1 MTETMVTTGTTTGS
15 GGSRVLGAVTLLGLA
30 TLLLFA
36 FGLTEPDVRLHPTTG
51 EEIGQFDAVRLL
63 YLHVPLAVFTYV
75 AFVLCAVA
83 SAGYLVR
90 RTPWFDTMAHA
101 SAEVGTVFCGLVLVT
116 GSIWGR
122 PVWNTWWEWGDV
134 RLMTTLVLF
143 LMFTGYL
150 ALRRA
155 TVDPRASARRGAVV
169 ALVAVLDL
177 PIVNRSVEWW
187 ETRTLHQK
195 STLGEL
201 KIQDLTLF
209 TLMLGF
215 LVFGLVL
222 AWLLLHRFRVGWLER
237 EDAEHG
243 VAAAIAERRADIDEG
258 DVDAAVGEGA

>member
-1 MTETMVTTGTTTGS
+1 MTETMATNGTTTGS
-15 GGSRVLGAVTLLGLA
+15 RGSRVLGAATLLGLA

-36 FGLTEPDVRLHPTTG
+36 FGLTEADIRLHPTTG

-75 AFVLCAVA
+75 AFVLCAFA
-83 SAGYLVR
+83 SAGYLIR

-101 SAEVGTVFCGLVLVT
+101 AAEVGTVFCGLVLVT

-134 RLMTTLVLF
+134 F

-155 TVDPRASARRGAVV
+155 TVDPRAAARRGAVV

-177 PIVNRSVEWW
+177 PLVNRSVEWW
-187 ETRTLHQK
+187 ENRTLHQK

-243 VAAAIAERRADIDEG
+243 IAADIAERRAAIDEG
-258 DVDAAVGEGA
+258 DVDAAVGEGT

>member
-1 MTETMVTTGTTTGS
+1 MTETMETTDTTGS
-15 GGSRVLGAVTLLGLA
+15 RGSRLLGGVTLLGLA

-36 FGLTEPDVRLHPTTG
+36 IALTEPDVRLHPTTG
-51 EEIGQFDAVRLL
+51 QEIGQLDAVRLL

-83 SAGYLVR
+83 SAGYLVK
-90 RTPWFDTMAHA
+90 RTAWFDTMAHA
-101 SAEVGTVFCGLVLVT
+101 AAEVGTVFCGLVLVT

-243 VAAAIAERRADIDEG
+243 VATAIAERRADIDEG

>member
-1 MTETMVTTGTTTGS
+1 MTETMETTDTTGS
-15 GGSRVLGAVTLLGLA
+15 RGSRLLGVVTLLGLA

-36 FGLTEPDVRLHPTTG
+36 FALTEPDVRLHPTTG
-51 EEIGQFDAVRLL
+51 QEIGQFDAVRLL

-83 SAGYLVR
+83 SAGYLVK
-90 RTPWFDTMAHA
+90 RTAWFDTMAYA
-101 SAEVGTVFCGLVLVT
+101 AAEVGTVFCGLVLVT

-187 ETRTLHQK
+187 ENRTLHQK

-237 EDAEHG
+237 EDAGHG
-243 VAAAIAERRADIDEG
+243 VATAIAERRADIDEG

>member
-1 MTETMVTTGTTTGS
+1 MATAATATPATM
-15 GGSRVLGAVTLLGLA
+15 GSRGSRLLGAATLVGLA
-30 TLLLFA
+30 TLLVFA
-36 FGLTEPDVRLHPTTG
+36 FGLTEPDVRLHPTSG

-63 YLHVPLAVFTYV
+63 YLHVPLAVLMYV
-75 AFVLCAVA
+75 AFVACAVA
-83 SAGYLVR
+83 SAGYLIR
-90 RTPWFDTMAHA
+90 RTAWFDTMAHA
-101 SAEVGTVFCGLVLVT
+101 TAEVGTVFCGLVLVT

-155 TVDPRASARRGAVV
+155 TVDPRVAARRGAIV

-177 PIVNRSVEWW
+177 PLVNRSVEWW
-187 ETRTLHQK
+187 ENRTLHQK

-201 KIQDLTLF
+201 KIEDLTLF

-215 LVFGLVL
+215 AVFGLVL
-222 AWLLLHRFRVGWLER
+222 AWLVLHRFRVGWLER
-237 EDAEHG
+237 QDAEHG
-243 VAAAIAERRADIDEG
+243 VAAAIAERRGAVDAG
-258 DVDAAVGEGA
+258 DVDAAVGEDS